1 METFQRILDRFG
13 LVHLR
18 AAQERGGGDLAAFIW
33 RLFQICMEVA
43 TLVPCLALPEPRPR
57 SISDPVVVR

>member
-18 AAQERGGGDLAAFIW
+18 AAQERGGGDFGGLHLATVPDLHGGCDPGS
-33 RLFQICMEVA
+33 LFSL
-43 TLVPCLALPEPRPR
+43 T
-57 SISDPVVVR
+57 